1 MSVFYTLKKCIKCIF
16 DTYFLSVKS
25 TLKSFHGFL
34 TLLGKI
40 FHFLKMTSYGRIFE
54 LWSIY
59 NEPHVHAHDV
69 YSMYIHVHSQVKDK
83 NIFHIVFF
91 YSYKL
96 HDVVAIHT
104 LAFGKLQRLF
114 LYVCKICTYTL
125 KAVKPKSKFEIQIFK
140 NVKK

>member
-1 MSVFYTLKKCIKCIF
+1 
-16 DTYFLSVKS
+16 
-25 TLKSFHGFL
+25 
-34 TLLGKI
+34 
-40 FHFLKMTSYGRIFE
+40 MTSYGRIFE

-69 YSMYIHVHSQVKDK
+69 YNMYIHVHPQVKDK
-83 NIFHIVFF
+83 YFPHYVF

-114 LYVCKICTYTL
+114 LFVCKVCTYTL
-125 KAVKPKSKFEIQIFK
+125 KAVKPKSKFEIQIFE
-140 NVKK
+140 NVKNKLEKVHVNLAQFMCVNLAQFMCAIHSF

>member
-1 MSVFYTLKKCIKCIF
+1 MF

-59 NEPHVHAHDV
+59 NEPHVHAHVHAHDI
-69 YSMYIHVHSQVKDK
+69 YNMYIHVHPQVKDK
-83 NIFHIVFF
+83 HFPHYVF

-96 HDVVAIHT
+96 NDVVAIHT

-114 LYVCKICTYTL
+114 LFVCKICIIHS
-125 KAVKPKSKFEIQIFK
+125 KP
-140 NVKK
+140 